1 MQGNSYCV
9 SEFII
14 KSLQQLIYLILT
26 ILSKLR
32 FLEETNMSR
41 NRNSNHFMSFINV
54 TPLFG
59 LIWLLYNLI
68 IISSSDISLNTVLAK
83 INLVSGALWEI
94 TSRDLLLLLGLITL
108 YVETLKA
115 TRSNLISIVNHSLSI
130 LVFVI
135 FLVEFLIVAKAGNST
150 FFLLTLMSLM
160 DAIAGFAITIVAA
173 RRDFNA
179 PN

>member
-1 MQGNSYCV
+1 
-9 SEFII
+9 
-14 KSLQQLIYLILT
+14 
-26 ILSKLR
+26 
-32 FLEETNMSR
+32 MSR
-41 NRNSNHFMSFINV
+41 NRNRNNFLSFLNA

-59 LIWLLYNLI
+59 LIWVIYNLI
-68 IISSSDISLNTVLAK
+68 IVASNDTTLKTVLAN
-83 INLVSGALWEI
+83 IPLVSGAVWEI
-94 TSRDLLLLLGLITL
+94 TSRDMLLLLGLITL
-108 YVETLKA
+108 YIETLKA

-135 FLVEFLIVAKAGNST
+135 FLVEFLIVAEAGNST

-179 PN
+179 LD

>member
-1 MQGNSYCV
+1 
-9 SEFII
+9 
-14 KSLQQLIYLILT
+14 
-26 ILSKLR
+26 
-32 FLEETNMSR
+32 MSR
-41 NRNSNHFMSFINV
+41 NRNSNNFLSFLNA

-59 LIWLLYNLI
+59 LIWVIYNLI
-68 IISSSDISLNTVLAK
+68 IVASNDTTLKTVLAN
-83 INLVSGALWEI
+83 IPLVSGAVWEI
-94 TSRDLLLLLGLITL
+94 TSRDMLLLLGLITL
-108 YVETLKA
+108 YIETLKA

-135 FLVEFLIVAKAGNST
+135 FLVEFLIVAEAGNST

-179 PN
+179 LD